1 MAKRTRCLAAQ
12 GAFRKALD
20 ALEVLPQQLV
30 TLMWAYEK
38 PVQGHDVMN
47 SCIAGRTCSRT

>member
-12 GAFRKALD
+12 GAFRKALH

-30 TLMWAYEK
+30 TLMWAYEE

-47 SCIAGRTCSRT
+47 FCIAGRTCSRT